1 MVSKLLVEGAQFSIW
16 ITSGTTLM
24 ISFHWIS
31 SSGLTLIDCMLG
43 WKVNFPNLLFP
54 KGLSHRE
61 HLLENEGMLFNFN
74 DPGDRTFHMR
84 DCLIPLDILFIK
96 NGKVN
101 KIYHECQPCEIDE
114 CDKYVGEADSVVE
127 LLGGTCKKNNISEGL
142 IYRHF

>member
-1 MVSKLLVEGAQFSIW
+1 MNFIQKEDSEDFYLVKIGDHVFVLEECK
-16 ITSGTTLM
+16 
-24 ISFHWIS
+24 
-31 SSGLTLIDCMLG
+31 D
-43 WKVNFPNLLFP
+43 FP
-54 KGLSHRE
+54 KGLSNRE

-74 DPGDRTFHMR
+74 DPGDRTFHMK

-96 NGKVN
+96 DGKVN
-101 KIYHECQPCEIDE
+101 KIYHECQPCEINE

>member
-1 MVSKLLVEGAQFSIW
+1 M
-16 ITSGTTLM
+16 
-24 ISFHWIS
+24 
-31 SSGLTLIDCMLG
+31 
-43 WKVNFPNLLFP
+43 NFIQQDDSEDFYLAKIGDHVFVLEECKDFP

-96 NGKVN
+96 DGKVN
-101 KIYHECQPCEIDE
+101 KIYHECQPCKIDE
-114 CDKYVGEADSVVE
+114 CDKYIGEADSVVE

>member
-1 MVSKLLVEGAQFSIW
+1 MDFKQQEDSEDFYLAKIGDHTFVLEECK
-16 ITSGTTLM
+16 
-24 ISFHWIS
+24 
-31 SSGLTLIDCMLG
+31 D
-43 WKVNFPNLLFP
+43 FP

-61 HLLENEGMLFNFN
+61 HLLENEGMLFNFS

-96 NGKVN
+96 DGKIN